1 MSLLQK
7 GANLTLKQ
15 IRKKIKAKK
24 KAERKA
30 MDEAKAKAKKNL
42 SKEEKEALKY
52 EDSIDARTK
61 AAEDVVKDQGTFYDN
76 YNIYDDVNV
85 NLMNKGGRPKKIK
98 KKSGG
103 RLSDGTAFINSLYKD
118 KM

>member
-85 NLMNKGGRPKKIK
+85 NLMNKGGRPKKLK
-98 KKSGG
+98 
-103 RLSDGTAFINSLYKD
+103 RNLVVD
-118 KM
+118 

>member
-1 MSLLQK
+1 MGVLKK
-7 GANLTLKQ
+7 GAELTLKQ
-15 IRKKIKAKK
+15 IKKKIKNKK
-24 KAERKA
+24 QAERKA
-30 MDEAKAKAKKNL
+30 MAEAKAKEYKNL

-52 EDSIDARTK
+52 EESIDARTK

-76 YNIYDDVNV
+76 YNIYDDIKVN
-85 NLMNKGGRPKKIK
+85 MNKGGRPKKIK